1 MNQTLQRILTGSL
14 FGIAIAGSIILHPL
28 AFSFVFQL
36 IVLLGMHE
44 FYGLTIRSGYSPQRV
59 FGLLC
64 GGGLFLLSSLL
75 GHLRGLEMLF
85 FAVVPLCFLPFVI
98 EIYRKKETPFQNIAF
113 TLLGI
118 IYVAVPLSLLSVFYQ
133 VPAGKYSWGFLIGFF
148 ALIWVYDT
156 MAYFSG
162 LLFGLHKLL
171 ERLSPKKTIE
181 GAFGGAVFTMIAAF
195 VLQWLLPMQDYR
207 QWFVVAAICIV
218 AGTFGDLA
226 ESMFKRSLN
235 IKDSGSIFPGHGG
248 ILDRF
253 DSVFLAAPFV
263 FTYIALIS

>member
-1 MNQTLQRILTGSL
+1 MNQTLQRTLTGSL
-14 FGIAIAGSIILHPL
+14 FGIVIVGSIILHPL

-36 IVLLGMHE
+36 VVLLGLHE
-44 FYGLTIRSGYSPQRV
+44 FYGLNMRSGYSPQRL

-75 GHLRGLEMLF
+75 GHLPGLEVLI
-85 FAVVPLCFLPFVI
+85 FAVIPLCFLPFII
-98 EIYRKKETPFQNIAF
+98 EIYRKKATPFQNIAL

-118 IYVAVPLSLLSVFYQ
+118 IYVAVPLSLLSIFYQ
-133 VPAGKYSWGFLIGFF
+133 VPAGNYRWGFLIGFF
-148 ALIWVYDT
+148 SLIWVYDT

-162 LLFGLHKLL
+162 LLFGRHKLF
-171 ERLSPKKTIE
+171 ERLSPKKTLE
-181 GAFGGAVFTMIAAF
+181 GAFGGGIFTMIAAF
-195 VLQWLLPMQDYR
+195 VLQWLLPMQGYWH
-207 QWFVVAAICIV
+207 WFVVAAICIV
-218 AGTFGDLA
+218 AGTLGDLT

-263 FTYIALIS
+263 FTYIAIIS